1 MTIRQG
7 EIWQV
12 SFFPKVGSEI
22 AKLRPAI
29 VVSSDVIGRLP
40 LKTVVPITDYKQAYM
55 HYPWMVRI
63 APDPLN
69 RLRKVSAIDCF
80 QIKNFSDKRF
90 IEKIGEIDAELLMQ
104 VHETI
109 VKTLDPLYRLQT
121 FS

>member
-1 MTIRQG
+1 MTGGFMTIRQG

-40 LKTVVPITDYKQAYM
+40 LKTVVPITDYKQTYM

-63 APDPLN
+63 APDPL
-69 RLRKVSAIDCF
+69 
-80 QIKNFSDKRF
+80 
-90 IEKIGEIDAELLMQ
+90 
-104 VHETI
+104 
-109 VKTLDPLYRLQT
+109 YRLQAND
-121 FS
+121 